1 MTRRSAPCSLPE
13 RMTRGLVSVLLLS
26 LAATPP
32 LLAASAKDLYTAA
45 LTHERQL
52 RAPTDDPPTLAQ
64 FRAAIDAYTEVVRA
78 YPRSGYSDNALWQ
91 AAGLAA
97 LAFDRHRQPADR
109 ASAEKFLSLLEQE
122 YPSSSLVSRVA
133 DRLGEIGG
141 RDTLVQLRA
150 IHREPLDDIVR
161 VTIELDDEVRYTTQ
175 RLDGPARVYFDF
187 SGTHPAP
194 SLHDATLSFDDG
206 DMIRKIRLGRH
217 PGAITRVVLDIEDA
231 EDYSV
236 YSLYNPYRLVI
247 DAVPT
252 ASMQARRSPPDAAAP
267 RTAAADT
274 GPAPIDEPDAASL
287 LDAATDV
294 PAGETRTQAR
304 NASPPSA
311 SDDWGPPANGGPTAA
326 VDAVTPIDPDP
337 AEVAAPESPHPGTQK
352 LARVPDGWQAR
363 RLDPIPPP
371 ELVTADSLETPTAIA
386 AEHPTPAPEP
396 TVVELMPV
404 SLDVRQATSDGP
416 EAGDAPL
423 RQVVDER
430 LDPDLGAP
438 RLPEP
443 ADAEGALADVTTLP
457 PLVTDDT
464 EWFSE
469 ALFHVPSPVAVATL
483 VIPVPTVET
492 PPSPQIEWFSD
503 TPFYRHGAV
512 APAIF
517 ALTAA
522 PSTVAAFPLVE
533 PAPHTAV
540 PLPSPAT
547 PPVATVIAE
556 SVLYAE
562 SLVGTETPSAN
573 SSGDFSLGRQL
584 GLGISRV
591 VLDPGHGGYDPGA
604 QTGTLTES
612 ALVLDIATRLEAR
625 LEAETDIEVILTR
638 RDDAYLPLRA
648 RTDVANSVGA
658 DLFLSIHA
666 NAASDRSAGGI
677 ETYYLDLATDPDA
690 QRVAARENASFR
702 EGMHDLPTLVRSIT
716 MRNKQDE
723 SRDLAETVQRNLVGA
738 MRELHP
744 GVQDLG
750 VKQAPFVVLIDA
762 NMPSVLAEISFL
774 TNQEDAAFL
783 ATDAYRDQ
791 IADALLR
798 SILEY
803 QRTLKPPTS
812 FAAGNNN

>member
-1 MTRRSAPCSLPE
+1 MTG
-13 RMTRGLVSVLLLS
+13 GLVSVLLLS

-109 ASAEKFLSLLEQE
+109 TSAEKFLSLLEQE

-252 ASMQARRSPPDAAAP
+252 ASMQTRRSPPDAVAP

-274 GPAPIDEPDAASL
+274 GPAPIEPDTSL
-287 LDAATDV
+287 LDEATDV
-294 PAGETRTQAR
+294 PAGGTRTQAR
-304 NASPPSA
+304 NTSSTPA

-326 VDAVTPIDPDP
+326 VGAVTPIDPDP
-337 AEVAAPESPHPGTQK
+337 AEVAAPESPHPATQK
-352 LARVPDGWQAR
+352 LERVPDGWQVR
-363 RLDPIPPP
+363 TLDPIPPAR
-371 ELVTADSLETPTAIA
+371 ELVAGDSPETPTVIA
-386 AEHPTPAPEP
+386 TAHPTPAPEP

-404 SLDVRQATSDGP
+404 SLDVRQATSEGP
-416 EAGDAPL
+416 ETGDAPL
-423 RQVVDER
+423 R
-430 LDPDLGAP
+430 
-438 RLPEP
+438 P
-443 ADAEGALADVTTLP
+443 ADAEGALADGATLP
-457 PLVTDDT
+457 PLHTDGT

-469 ALFHVPSPVAVATL
+469 APFHVPSPAAVATL

-492 PPSPQIEWFSD
+492 PPSPRVEWFSD
-503 TPFYRHGAV
+503 TPFYRPGAV
-512 APAIF
+512 APATLAF
-517 ALTAA
+517 AASPA
-522 PSTVAAFPLVE
+522 SVAGFPLVE
-533 PAPHTAV
+533 PTPHTAA

-604 QTGTLTES
+604 QTGALTES
-612 ALVLDIATRLEAR
+612 ALVLDIAIRLEAR
-625 LEAETDIEVILTR
+625 LEAETDIEVVLTR

-666 NAASDRSAGGI
+666 NAASDRNAGGI
-677 ETYYLDLATDPDA
+677 ETYYLDLATHPDA

-723 SRDLAETVQRNLVGA
+723 SRDLAETVQRNLVGS

-783 ATDAYRDQ
+783 ATDAYRDR